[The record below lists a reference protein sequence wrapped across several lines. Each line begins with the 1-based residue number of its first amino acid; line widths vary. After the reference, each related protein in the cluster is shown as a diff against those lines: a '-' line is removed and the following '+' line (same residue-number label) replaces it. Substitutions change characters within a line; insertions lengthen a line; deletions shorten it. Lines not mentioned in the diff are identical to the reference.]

1 MSSDY
6 WRGLGSQSGA
16 GAITAGIAK
25 AKTLLNRGANKG
37 LRLALLN
44 VLRVSNSQVPHE
56 EGDLERDGGIAI
68 DKDKMIGAVT
78 YGRRADTK
86 DYAVPQHERLDY
98 RHDGGR
104 NAKFLENALNSTR
117 DDNRAVIAQ
126 AIREEMGS

>member
-56 EGDLERDGGIAI
+56 EGDLERDGGISVEGYTRAAI
-68 DKDKMIGAVT
+68 A
-78 YGRRADTK
+78 YGRDAQTRK
-86 DYAVPQHERLDY
+86 YAEREHEDMTLK
-98 RHDGGR
+98 HDAGR
-104 NAKFLENALNSTR
+104 NAKFLENAINSTR
-117 DDNRAVIAQ
+117 PQSAEIIAA
-126 AIREEMGS
+126 AIRRKMGT